1 MCGIFGIAVG
11 NDLNI
16 NRKLL
21 KAIVDNLF
29 ELSESRGKE
38 AAGIAIYS
46 KSDIKVYK
54 QPTSASIMIRSK
66 EYNRFLNNAINNT
79 LFNRNLESHQPITII
94 GHSRLVTSGTQEI
107 SENNQPIIKEGIV
120 GIHNGIIVN
129 DDKLWK
135 KFPSLERKYEVDTEV
150 MLSLIRHFYND
161 QKSLINAVQESF
173 KHIKGTASIALLFD
187 DINNLLLATN
197 NGSLYVCTS
206 TNDNICI
213 FASELY
219 LLKTLIKKQRLQR
232 ILGDY
237 EISQVKPGT
246 GYLININNF
255 DIKKIYLDN
264 EDAPNF
270 LIDENDTTKNINVL
284 SINKQHIKFDR
295 NKTLKSVKNQS
306 SINKRLFQVEP
317 PKISIKRCTK
327 CLLPE
332 TMPFIEFDDAGVCN
346 YCRNY
351 KRIDIKGK
359 DALEKLVA
367 KYRSKNGEPDC
378 IVTFSGGRDS
388 SYGLHYV
395 KKVLKMNPIAY
406 TYDWGMVTDLA
417 RRNIARI
424 CGELG
429 IEHILVSADITKKR
443 ANIRKNVTTWLKN
456 PDLGMIPLFMAG
468 DKQYFYYANKLM
480 KETGIRLVILC
491 ENMLENTFFK
501 SGYCGVKPRF
511 GGEHTYSLARINKIK
526 LVTYYANQF
535 LKNPKYLNS
544 SILDTLWA
552 YFSYYLMSHEYLNL
566 YRYIKWDEQEIES
579 TLLNEYDWEVATDT
593 KTTWRIGD
601 GTASFYNYIYYMM
614 AGFTENDT
622 FRSNQIREGIISRE
636 EALKFVEEENKPR
649 FESIKWYCETIG
661 IDYEETLNI
670 INSVPRLYER

>member
-1 MCGIFGIAVG
+1 MCGIFGISIG
-11 NDLNI
+11 KNLNI

-21 KAIVDNLF
+21 KAIVDSLF
-29 ELSESRGKE
+29 KLSESRGKE
-38 AAGIAIYS
+38 AAGIAISS
-46 KSDIKVYK
+46 KNDINVYK
-54 QPTSASIMIRSK
+54 QPTSASIMLRSK
-66 EYNRFLNNAINNT
+66 EYKQIFDTDFKKNAD
-79 LFNRNLESHQPITII
+79 FRQPMTII
-94 GHSRLVTSGTQEI
+94 GHSRLVTSGAQQI
-107 SENNQPIIKEGIV
+107 NENNQPVIKDGIV

-129 DDKLWK
+129 DEELWK

-150 MLSLIRHFYND
+150 MLHLIRYFYNY
-161 QKSLINAVQESF
+161 QKSLIPAVQDSF
-173 KHIKGTASIALLFD
+173 KLIKGAASIALLFD

-197 NGSLYVCTS
+197 NGSLYVCTN

-213 FASELY
+213 FASERY
-219 LLKTLIKKQRLQR
+219 ILKTLIKKQRLER

-246 GYLININNF
+246 GYLININNL
-255 DIKKIYLDN
+255 DIKKFRLDKK
-264 EDAPNF
+264 DIPNF
-270 LIDENDTTKNINVL
+270 LIDKCDTTKNINDL
-284 SINKQHIKFDR
+284 SLNKQHVKFNR
-295 NKTLKSVKNQS
+295 GITLNSVENQLTTNKL
-306 SINKRLFQVEP
+306 LFHAEP
-317 PKISIKRCTK
+317 SEISIKRCTK

-332 TMPFIEFDDAGVCN
+332 TMPFIEFDDTGVCN

-351 KRIDIKGK
+351 NKIEVRGK
-359 DALEKLVA
+359 EALEKVVA
-367 KYRSKNGEPDC
+367 KYRSKTDEPDC

-388 SYGLHYV
+388 SYGLHYI
-395 KKVLKMNPIAY
+395 KNVLKMNPIAY

-424 CGELG
+424 CGKLG
-429 IEHILVSADITKKR
+429 VEHILISADITKKR
-443 ANIRKNVTTWLKN
+443 ENIRKNVTSWLKN
-456 PDLGMIPLFMAG
+456 PDLGMVPLFMAG

-501 SGYCGVKPRF
+501 SGYCGIKPRF
-511 GGEHTYSLARINKIK
+511 EGEHTYSLAGANKIK

-535 LKNPKYLNS
+535 FKNPRYINS

-622 FRSNQIREGIISRE
+622 FRSNQIREGMINRE
-636 EALKFVEEENKPR
+636 EALKLVEEENKPR

-661 IDYEETLNI
+661 INYEETLKI
-670 INSVPRLYER
+670 INSVPRLYE